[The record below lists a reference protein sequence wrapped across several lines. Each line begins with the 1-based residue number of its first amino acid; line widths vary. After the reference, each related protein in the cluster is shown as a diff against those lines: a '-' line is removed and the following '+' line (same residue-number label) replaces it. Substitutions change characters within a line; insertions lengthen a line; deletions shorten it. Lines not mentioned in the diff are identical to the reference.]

1 MKKLSAF
8 VAMLGIAFIAFAGNA
23 PKKAPAFQ
31 RPVELSVNR
40 LEAPIL
46 GRFAAPQRVAS
57 QTMRDFTAIGVEAA
71 YWGTSTG
78 DVNDWTF
85 YFLDT
90 QSTFCIY
97 ADVYGPADATHIDGT
112 YTVSD
117 GSIYKAVVVRA
128 AGDTATITSGTITVL
143 HNTSTNYR
151 FTVNLS
157 DGSETYTLSQDL
169 DVDAYDYLYFY
180 YSYYYGYDLDYDI
193 ALEDAGEQGGGDIE
207 IDDPD
212 YSYEPT
218 EVTTVNKTMNAAYF
232 DTSYFT
238 EDGDVDIYLYSVN
251 AQGDT
256 TEIAAFYVYVPQVDP
271 DIYVPVGTYTFALEP
286 TTGQVQASQGLV
298 LYNYQYYPTAAYYVF
313 LDSEGYAES
322 VYYLVDGT
330 LTVSKDANDDV
341 VVTVHATSGNGS
353 TINITY
359 GGAAESAVENLNA
372 ASAQKILRDG
382 QLIIRKDGRE
392 FNALGAEL

>member
-1 MKKLSAF
+1 MKKLSALA
-8 VAMLGIAFIAFAGNA
+8 AMLCIAFLAFAGNA

-46 GRFAAPQRVAS
+46 GHFAALQRVAA
-57 QTMRDFTAIGVEAA
+57 QTMRDFTAIGVQAA
-71 YWGTSTG
+71 YYGSYTG
-78 DVNDWTF
+78 DASDWALF
-85 YFLDT
+85 FLDT
-90 QSTFCIY
+90 ESSFCIY
-97 ADVYGPADATHIDGT
+97 ADIYGSADATHIDGT
-112 YTVSD
+112 YTLSD
-117 GSIYKAVVVRA
+117 GSIGEALVVRA

-169 DVDAYDYLYFY
+169 DVYAYDYLYY
-180 YSYYYGYDLDYDI
+180 VYSSYGYDMDYDI
-193 ALEDAGEQGGGDIE
+193 ALEDADEQGGGDIT

-238 EDGDVDIYLYSVN
+238 EDGDVDIYLYDVN

-271 DIYVPVGTYTFALEP
+271 DTYVPVGTYTFALEP

-313 LDSEGYAES
+313 LDSEGYIES
-322 VYYLVDGT
+322 LYYLVAGT

-372 ASAQKILRDG
+372 ASVQKILRDG